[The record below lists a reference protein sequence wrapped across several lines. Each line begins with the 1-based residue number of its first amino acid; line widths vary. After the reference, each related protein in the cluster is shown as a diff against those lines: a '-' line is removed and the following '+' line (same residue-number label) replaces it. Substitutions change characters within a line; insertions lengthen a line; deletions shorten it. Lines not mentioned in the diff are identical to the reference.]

1 LKPTIAPP
9 VSLRGNRHREV
20 QVLREFAEFWKIP
33 YHEGP
38 SQEGEE
44 ILVSSSSL
52 SATEANS
59 PAGIVVFPSGL
70 EESKKIAQ
78 EKGLALRTKEIL
90 LRLPVAPDV
99 SVSIRTRVNEFS
111 GPGIEPIIG
120 DSETPVLYKFS
131 GTRVHLSSV
140 DVVSDYER
148 LVAGG
153 FEEVPS
159 RKFRLVTKIPFSYR
173 AIPSFIRNR
182 AFRAPNSVTE
192 LTEDKLAPVEC
203 LRVIFLASL
212 VVAAE
217 RAVPR
222 IGFWRKGKSY
232 ALAITHDVETKL
244 GLEDGA
250 GRLADIESKLG
261 VRSTWNVPSERY
273 PLSSQLLI
281 SLATAG
287 EVGGHDTKH
296 DGRLIFEDFENK
308 VERVGRCKSR
318 LESLSRKEVRG
329 FRAPLL
335 QHGRELTD
343 ALGRAGFQY
352 DSSAPSWER
361 LSPTSL
367 KPHGVGTV
375 FPFFI
380 SGMLEI
386 PVSLPQD
393 HQLIRV
399 SGLTVSEAV
408 EELFRVAGWVR
419 GVGGACVLLVHPDYE
434 FGQPENSEEYYRLLE
449 RFKSDP
455 ECEILTLGELAQ
467 WWTHRANSQIETGN
481 GDISIRYGEKDWSGD
496 LELELVTG
504 YSGDGF
510 KIVRIEDKMEI
521 TSLQRDA
528 SKEEKLS

>member
-1 LKPTIAPP
+1 
-9 VSLRGNRHREV
+9 LRGNQREV

-33 YHEGP
+33 YREGA
-38 SQEGEE
+38 SQDGKE
-44 ILVSSSSL
+44 ILVSSSSVPEP
-52 SATEANS
+52 EANT

-70 EESKKIAQ
+70 EESKRIAK
-78 EKGLALRTKEIL
+78 ENGLALRTREIL
-90 LRLPVAPDV
+90 LQLPVAPDV

-111 GPGIEPIIG
+111 GPGIEPVISAG
-120 DSETPVLYKFS
+120 ETPVLYKLS
-131 GTRVHLSSV
+131 GTRVHLSAV
-140 DVVSDYER
+140 DLVSEYER

-153 FEEVPS
+153 LEEVPS

-173 AIPSFIRNR
+173 AVPSFIRNR
-182 AFRAPNSVTE
+182 AFRAPNAVTE
-192 LTEDKLAPVEC
+192 LTEDRLSPVEC
-203 LRVIFLASL
+203 LRAVFLASL
-212 VVAAE
+212 VVSAGL
-217 RAVPR
+217 AVPR
-222 IGFWRKGKSY
+222 IAFWRRGKSH

-250 GRLADIESKLG
+250 GRLAEVETKLG
-261 VRSTWNVPSERY
+261 VRSTWNIPSERY

-296 DGRLIFEDFENK
+296 DGRLIFESFENK
-308 VERVGRCKSR
+308 VGRVGMCKSR
-318 LESLSRKEVRG
+318 LESLSKKEVRG
-329 FRAPLL
+329 FRSPLL
-335 QHGRELTD
+335 QHGRELID
-343 ALGRAGFQY
+343 ALGKAGFQY
-352 DSSAPSWER
+352 DSSAPSWEP
-361 LSPTSL
+361 LSPTSF

-375 FPFFI
+375 FPFFV
-380 SGMLEI
+380 STMLEI

-399 SGLTVSEAV
+399 SGLTVAEAV
-408 EELFRVAGWVR
+408 QELFRVSAWVR

-455 ECEILTLGELAQ
+455 ECEILTLGELAR

-481 GDISIRYGEKDWSGD
+481 GDISIRYGDKEWSGD

-504 YSGDGF
+504 YGRDGF
-510 KIVRIEDKMEI
+510 KIERVKD
-521 TSLQRDA
+521 SLKIASPLRDA
-528 SKEEKLS
+528 SREEGLS